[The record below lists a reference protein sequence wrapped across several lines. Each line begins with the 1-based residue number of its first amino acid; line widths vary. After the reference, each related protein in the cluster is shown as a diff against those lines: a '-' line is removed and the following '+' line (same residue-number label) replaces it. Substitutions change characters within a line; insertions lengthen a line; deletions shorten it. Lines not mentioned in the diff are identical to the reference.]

1 MEEKEASSHGRDE
14 ESEGTNVVTNQ
25 QEQHQRMVLARDY
38 GKIAR
43 LAARFDGQVKQFVG
57 NMNSMVTSIPIQDEL
72 ANTWDEHA
80 KTNTQD
86 KLKGNKEIALDEDKI
101 RGDEAK
107 AFDTI
112 KLL

>member
-25 QEQHQRMVLARDY
+25 EQQQRMVLARNY
-38 GKIAR
+38 GKITR
-43 LAARFDGQVKQFVG
+43 LAAPFDSQVEQFVG
-57 NMNSMVTSIPIQDEL
+57 NINSMVTSIATQDEL